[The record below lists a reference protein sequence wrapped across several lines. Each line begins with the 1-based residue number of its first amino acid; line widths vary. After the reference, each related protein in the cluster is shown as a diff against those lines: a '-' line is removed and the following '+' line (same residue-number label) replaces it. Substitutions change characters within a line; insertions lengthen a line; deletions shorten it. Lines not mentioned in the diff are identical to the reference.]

1 MKKSIFVLTIFL
13 FIIIS
18 QVYADHN
25 QHLFEE
31 ANKIYQQ
38 EKFQEA
44 IKKYLEIVD
53 NHFES
58 WQLYYNLGNTYY
70 RTGQFGKAILYYE
83 RAFKKNPKNEDI
95 IFNLRLAN
103 TKAVDNIKS
112 PPISEIIEA
121 VRNFL
126 SMTAVVWLMI
136 GTYFSLIA
144 IFILRIF
151 VQKNSVRQLSKLIL
165 IPLILVLFLATSVF
179 VLKFKAEIS
188 IKYAI
193 IMIDKVDV
201 LGEPSEGGTELF
213 SLHEGAKLRIEGYS
227 GDWAKIRL
235 ANGDVGWLKKA
246 TFEII

>member
-1 MKKSIFVLTIFL
+1 
-13 FIIIS
+13 
-18 QVYADHN
+18 
-25 QHLFEE
+25 
-31 ANKIYQQ
+31 
-38 EKFQEA
+38 
-44 IKKYLEIVD
+44 
-53 NHFES
+53 
-58 WQLYYNLGNTYY
+58 
-70 RTGQFGKAILYYE
+70 
-83 RAFKKNPKNEDI
+83 
-95 IFNLRLAN
+95 
-103 TKAVDNIKS
+103 
-112 PPISEIIEA
+112 
-121 VRNFL
+121 
-126 SMTAVVWLMI
+126 
-136 GTYFSLIA
+136 
-144 IFILRIF
+144 
-151 VQKNSVRQLSKLIL
+151 LIL